1 LSLNLLEGESQNTF
15 LDVLKSN
22 VLISNSNIESLVK
35 IEAKDS
41 DIKILNSSFSK
52 GKLTIFEIESTTL
65 DL

>member
-1 LSLNLLEGESQNTF
+1 LLEGESQNTF